1 MAALLGQLRRFPG
14 VVRALRRGWQL
25 GGRLGTELG
34 PTGVARGR
42 FRIYR
47 GGVEGASGQIQWV
60 PADVSPFRRH
70 RSALAAPVC
79 SLAFVLA

>member
-14 VVRALRRGWQL
+14 VVRALRRGCQL
-25 GGRLGTELG
+25 GGRWGTELR

-47 GGVEGASGQIQWV
+47 GGVEGASGH
-60 PADVSPFRRH
+60 D
-70 RSALAAPVC
+70 PVGAQRMC
-79 SLAFVLA
+79 PRFGGIVRQ